1 MVALWLT
8 NILSLVFVSGLYS
21 GNLTHCLWVIPS
33 LPTKFL
39 LCDIYRNQLATW
51 LPAPAPNADVD
62 SDGTAPSL
70 LSHTRTS
77 KIRADAYN
85 LLAGGLAGLT
95 ANCLLYPLDVVR
107 GRLSVQQYYN
117 ADKQYTGIRDA
128 VRTIHRQEGLRA
140 FYRGFAPASV
150 GVFTY
155 IGCNYSIYEFLRPSF
170 ILYDTDSATGQLGH
184 PSIPGQI
191 LCATTA
197 SLTAQMLSYPFDV
210 IRRRMQLQGSWHAQL
225 TFPTYA
231 SSWNCVAETI
241 REDDQSTHRR
251 RWKLRA
257 LYRGLLVNSVKALPS
272 AVISFVSYEK
282 IRQMQAK
289 ADAEYEA

>member
-1 MVALWLT
+1 MC
-8 NILSLVFVSGLYS
+8 LSCFFVGLYS
-21 GNLTHCLWVIPS
+21 GNFAHCLWVIPS

-39 LCDIYRNQLATW
+39 LCDIYRNQLSKLVSRET
-51 LPAPAPNADVD
+51 
-62 SDGTAPSL
+62 SGKERL
-70 LSHTRTS
+70 LAKS
-77 KIRADAYN
+77 KIRADANN

-95 ANCLLYPLDVVR
+95 ANCLFYPLDVVR

-117 ADKQYTGIRDA
+117 AEQQYRGIRDSF
-128 VRTIHRQEGLRA
+128 RTIYQKEGARA
-140 FYRGFAPASV
+140 FYKGFAPASV

-197 SLTAQMLSYPFDV
+197 SLTAQMISYPFDV
-210 IRRRMQLQGSWHAQL
+210 IRRRMQLQGSWHSQL
-225 TFPTYA
+225 TFPTYS
-231 SSWNCVAETI
+231 SSWNCVSETI
-241 REDDQSTHRR
+241 REEQNEYR
-251 RWKLRA
+251 RWKFRA
-257 LYRGLLVNSVKALPS
+257 LYRGLFVNSVKALPS
-272 AVISFVSYEK
+272 AVISFLSYEK
-282 IRQMQAK
+282 IREMQAK

>member
-1 MVALWLT
+1 MC
-8 NILSLVFVSGLYS
+8 SRPGLFS

-39 LCDIYRNQLATW
+39 LCDVYRTQLRKL
-51 LPAPAPNADVD
+51 LPASAAADAPAKR
-62 SDGTAPSL
+62 S
-70 LSHTRTS
+70 S
-77 KIRADAYN
+77 KIRADAFN

-107 GRLSVQQYYN
+107 GRLSAQQYYN
-117 ADKQYTGIRDA
+117 ADKQYAGIRDA
-128 VRTIHRQEGLRA
+128 FRATYRAEGVRA

-155 IGCNYSIYEFLRPSF
+155 IGCNYSIYEFMRPSF
-170 ILYDTDSATGQLGH
+170 ILYDTDSASGQLAH

-197 SLTAQMLSYPFDV
+197 SVSAQVISYPFDV
-210 IRRRMQLQGSWHAQL
+210 VRRRMQLQGSWHAQL
-225 TFPTYA
+225 AFPTYT
-231 SSWNCVAETI
+231 SSWNCVQETL
-241 REDDQSTHRR
+241 REER

-282 IRQMQAK
+282 IRAVQAR
-289 ADAEYEA
+289 ADAAYEA